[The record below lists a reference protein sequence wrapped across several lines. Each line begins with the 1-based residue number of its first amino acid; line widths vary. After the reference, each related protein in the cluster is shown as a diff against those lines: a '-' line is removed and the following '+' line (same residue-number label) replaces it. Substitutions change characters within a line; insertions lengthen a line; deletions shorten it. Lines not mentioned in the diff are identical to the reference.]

1 MATSR
6 TPPGRPHLSVVI
18 PSYNEEK
25 RLPDTL
31 RTILAYLDAQDLPAE
46 VLVVDDGSTDA
57 TQRVAEGLLRGR
69 GRVLRHDENRGK
81 GFSFRKGFAAAQGR
95 WVLLSDADLS
105 TPIAEHARLAEVARR
120 SDLDLVI
127 GSRGLRDSRI
137 EVAQNRLRQTLG
149 RTFNR
154 ILRGLTALSFRDTQ
168 CGFKLMDHERLKP
181 IVDRMLVDGFAFDVE
196 LLYVASRFGLRI
208 AEVPV
213 TWRNSPDSRVSMVGA
228 PPRMLLDVLR
238 VLWRFRRGGYNP

>member
-1 MATSR
+1 M
-6 TPPGRPHLSVVI
+6 PGGRPHLTVVV
-18 PSYNEEK
+18 PSFNEEQ
-25 RLPDTL
+25 RLPVTL
-31 RTILAYLDAQDLPAE
+31 RAILDYLDQANLPAE
-46 VLVVDDGSTDA
+46 VLVIDDGSTDG
-57 TQRVAEGLLRGR
+57 TRRVAASLLGRDR
-69 GRVLRHDENRGK
+69 GRVLRHEENRGK

-105 TPIAEHARLAEVARR
+105 TPIAEYARLAEVARQ

-127 GSRGLRDSRI
+127 GSRGMRDSRI
-137 EVAQNRLRQTLG
+137 ELAQGRLRQTMG

-154 ILRGLTALSFRDTQ
+154 ILRTLTALPFRDTQ

-181 IVDRMLVDGFAFDVE
+181 IVDRMIVDGFAFDVE
-196 LLYVASRFGLRI
+196 LLYVATRFGLRA

-213 TWRNSPDSRVSMVGA
+213 TWRNSPGSRVGIATA
-228 PPRMLLDVLR
+228 PPQMLLDVLR